1 MIRIYTQNPQDRE
14 NQVTS
19 LIGLPT
25 TVASTMF
32 GGWGPKL

>member
-14 NQVTS
+14 NHVSS

-25 TVASTMF
+25 TVSGNMF
-32 GGWGPKL
+32 AGWGPKL